1 MKIAFVDESGDPSPN
16 SGSRYLVV
24 VAVMV
29 SQPRS
34 LALHIRRARRA
45 LRTKLRGAEFKARHA
60 QPKEIERLLTALAKD
75 DISIVVIAVEKNT
88 YHEFEGEMLYQ
99 ETVARLVKQCVKISP
114 RLRVVLDKRYTNRK
128 QQNDLETT
136 IREAIINIPDQLV
149 VIESLD
155 STASPELQAVDF
167 LAWAFG
173 QKYERG
179 NERFAKL
186 LSPRVVVED
195 VVK

>member
-1 MKIAFVDESGDPSPN
+1 M
-16 SGSRYLVV
+16 
-24 VAVMV
+24 
-29 SQPRS
+29 
-34 LALHIRRARRA
+34 
-45 LRTKLRGAEFKARHA
+45 
-60 QPKEIERLLTALAKD
+60 LTALAEE
-75 DISIVVIAVEKNT
+75 DISIVVIAVEKNA
-88 YHEFEGEMLYQ
+88 YREFEGEVLYQ

-136 IREAIINIPDQLV
+136 IREAIINVPDQLV

-179 NERFAKL
+179 SDRFAKL

-195 VVK
+195 VLK